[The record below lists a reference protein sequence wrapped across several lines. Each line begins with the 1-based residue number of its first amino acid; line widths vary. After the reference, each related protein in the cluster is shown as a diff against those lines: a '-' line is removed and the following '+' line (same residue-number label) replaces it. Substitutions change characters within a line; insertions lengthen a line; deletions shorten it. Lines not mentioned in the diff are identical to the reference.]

1 MLCRE
6 NLVAL
11 WVLLV
16 LTMFAATAAT
26 PSPSADAASYQ
37 DAIAQYRSGERD
49 RAIDV
54 LLSMTDRQLLRES
67 NRLEHGRISEM
78 TPAQWPDWTGRLRG
92 AILLHTEA
100 WFRQNPFRA
109 PAPANVHDQISRRLA
124 GVLLSRTAETRRDE
138 LNAAREFVRDWH
150 LLVAS
155 QLHALLR
162 IDYSRPRLEEAR
174 RQFPDDARL
183 LLASGADHEAL
194 SAATAGW
201 LRLRNAAGEH
211 RSQERVNTTR
221 ELQRASEFYIA
232 ALGVEPA
239 LEEARLRLG
248 RVLHRLGDGDAARR
262 ELALVHTT
270 TAVPVVKYLA
280 AVFLALVEADAA
292 QYERARE
299 LYAEAAG
306 TLPWRHAVLLGASEL
321 AYRTGRPADAADL
334 LRELLRGDD
343 EYDPW
348 WHYIQGTAWHRET
361 LHRSLAERVHR

>member
-1 MLCRE
+1 MLSRA
-6 NLVAL
+6 NRIASP
-11 WVLLV
+11 VLLA
-16 LTMFAATAAT
+16 LTMTAAAAAA
-26 PSPSADAASYQ
+26 PAQSADAASYR

-67 NRLEHGRISEM
+67 NRLERGRISEM
-78 TPAQWPDWTGRLRG
+78 TPAQWPDWTGDLRG
-92 AILLHTEA
+92 AILLHTEV
-100 WFRQNPFRA
+100 WTRQDPFR
-109 PAPANVHDQISRRLA
+109 APANVHDQISRRLA
-124 GVLLSRTAETRRDE
+124 GVLLSRTTETRRDE

-162 IDYSRPRLEEAR
+162 IDDSRPRLEEAR

-201 LRLRNAAGEH
+201 RRLRNSTGQPL
-211 RSQERVNTTR
+211 SQERVNTTR

-232 ALGVEPA
+232 ALQVEPA

-248 RVLHRLGDGDAARR
+248 RVLHRLGDADTAHG

-280 AVFLALVEADAA
+280 AVFLALVEVDAA

-299 LYAEAAG
+299 LYAEAAS
-306 TLPWRHAVLLGASEL
+306 TAPWRHAVLLGMSEL

-334 LRELLRGDD
+334 VRELLRGDD
-343 EYDPW
+343 QYDPW
-348 WHYIQGTAWHRET
+348 WHYIQGTAWHRDA
-361 LHRSLAERVHR
+361 LHRSLVERVHR